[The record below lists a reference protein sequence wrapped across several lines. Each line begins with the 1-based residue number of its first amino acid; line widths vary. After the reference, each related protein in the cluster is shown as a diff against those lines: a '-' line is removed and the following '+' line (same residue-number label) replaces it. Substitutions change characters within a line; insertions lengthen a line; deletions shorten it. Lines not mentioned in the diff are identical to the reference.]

1 MSFVNDINIYKK
13 MVSEDVQKSSTINE
27 TATEFM
33 VLPKYEHTEETLVIK

>member
-1 MSFVNDINIYKK
+1 MNN
-13 MVSEDVQKSSTINE
+13 ETINE